1 MKKKIELKEQEKKLL
16 FVLHFYS
23 GGKNYMF
30 LDQLGEIALR
40 LNIFKNQ
47 NTFNKAIFQ
56 FRADNILET
65 KSYRKNYKIVS
76 LTHYAAYLIGFK
88 MKKKEGV
95 KPLTLELI
103 TKKNY
108 YLLKLME
115 SNSEY
120 IENEDDFLEGLNSI
134 SSTILL
140 TQNPRVCIDYY
151 TNLDMKDII
160 KKKHIQY
167 LENVE
172 INLKNNL
179 KGKPNENISL
189 KEMDTI
195 LHLLKKNIF
204 LCINSEEKM
213 VVYEKFLIGG
223 VEYNKKKILDETAV
237 LDKFHNSVFPEHKYS
252 YNIFANS
259 NEDERYVLE
268 EIDKIKNETFSAT
281 FWKDCIKVAS
291 MEAVLKYFYWDG
303 HAPYRSNSRRRGGN
317 L

>member
-1 MKKKIELKEQEKKLL
+1 MKKTIELKEQEKKLL
-16 FVLHFYS
+16 LVLHFYS

-56 FRADNILET
+56 FRADDILET
-65 KSYRKNYKIVS
+65 KLYRKNYKIVS
-76 LTHYAAYLIGFK
+76 LTHYAAYLIGFE

-108 YLLKLME
+108 YLIKLME
-115 SNSEY
+115 SG
-120 IENEDDFLEGLNSI
+120 IFKKNEDEFNEDEFLEGLDSI

-140 TQNPRVCIDYY
+140 TQNPKVCIDYY
-151 TNLDMKDII
+151 TNMDTNDII
-160 KKKHIQY
+160 RKEHIRY

-179 KGKPNENISL
+179 KGKPNENISQ
-189 KEMDTI
+189 KEVDTI

-204 LCINSEEKM
+204 LCINLEENV

-223 VEYNKKKILDETAV
+223 VEYNKKKILDEIEF
-237 LDKFHNSVFPEHKYS
+237 LHKFHNSVFPEHKYL
-252 YNIFANS
+252 YKIFANS
-259 NEDERYVLE
+259 SEDKRYVLE
-268 EIDKIKNETFSAT
+268 EIDKIENQTFSAT
-281 FWKDCIKVAS
+281 FWKDCIKVVS
-291 MEAVLKYFYWDG
+291 MEAVLKYFY
-303 HAPYRSNSRRRGGN
+303 
-317 L
+317 